1 MKNNTTQKG
10 ASAPSA
16 AEIAAVVAAFKS
28 ATREEQLV
36 LNGVMIQ
43 MAMESLVSPTITAV
57 TTLLSA
63 LEFNI
68 HPY

>member
-36 LNGVMIQ
+36 LNGVMLG
-43 MAMESLVSPTITAV
+43 MATQRGITERAG
-57 TTLLSA
+57 
-63 LEFNI
+63 
-68 HPY
+68 

>member
-1 MKNNTTQKG
+1 MKNNITQKE

-36 LNGVMIQ
+36 LNGVMLG
-43 MAMESLVSPTITAV
+43 MATQRSITERAG
-57 TTLLSA
+57 
-63 LEFNI
+63 
-68 HPY
+68 

>member
-10 ASAPSA
+10 VSTPSA

-36 LNGVMIQ
+36 LNGVMLG
-43 MAMESLVSPTITAV
+43 MATQRSITERAG
-57 TTLLSA
+57 
-63 LEFNI
+63 
-68 HPY
+68 

>member
-1 MKNNTTQKG
+1 MKNNTTQKE

-36 LNGVMIQ
+36 
-43 MAMESLVSPTITAV
+43 AV
-57 TTLLSA
+57 KSSSFSA
-63 LEFNI
+63 RYFSM
-68 HPY
+68 YSS

>member
-36 LNGVMIQ
+36 LNGVMLG
-43 MAMESLVSPTITAV
+43 MATQRSITERAGRQEG
-57 TTLLSA
+57 SG
-63 LEFNI
+63 
-68 HPY
+68 

>member
-28 ATREEQLV
+28 ANAYRYCDH
-36 LNGVMIQ
+36 GR
-43 MAMESLVSPTITAV
+43 
-57 TTLLSA
+57 TLPDAQS
-63 LEFNI
+63 
-68 HPY
+68 